1 MGLPSD
7 ACGFGLM
14 FSSLRWLGLCL
25 ALGCASVAAFAAEN
39 VYVLGDSI
47 AYGLSLDGLDAKLK
61 ARLGGEVHINYDGA
75 RSITTAGNQVKKS
88 ALESVE
94 LDKALIAKAQ
104 VIVIVLG
111 MNQMEADF
119 AQSQQLLLRR
129 LKAVAPT
136 ARYFWVDIGATI
148 APQAQSWSAR
158 NKIIY
163 DNATTLG
170 YQVVS
175 RYKAIFGAAA
185 DPLNIKAGQNFPE
198 WPTEEG
204 YGGPGNLHGF
214 YAELSQALVDSI
226 TASTQSSSNCI
237 RKGALNTY
245 VLGDSISYGLHLD
258 ELETKLKAQLGGATL
273 ISYDVGRSITTPGI
287 TIKKSALESVD
298 IDSAT
303 IAKAQIIVIVLGTN
317 QAEASFADAQV
328 ALMEKLRAIAPKAQ
342 YFWVD
347 IGATIA
353 SQAPAWSK
361 RNRTIYANAAPLG
374 YTVISRYKAIF
385 GAAADPLNIVPGEPF
400 PGWISEPGFDTPGS
414 VHGMQDALSRAVL
427 QALPKPFATLP
438 ATGC

>member
-1 MGLPSD
+1 
-7 ACGFGLM
+7 M
-14 FSSLRWLGLCL
+14 FSRLRWLGAVL
-25 ALGCASVAAFAAEN
+25 ALACASASCLAAEN

-61 ARLGGEVHINYDGA
+61 ARLGGDVHISYDGA
-75 RSITTAGNQVKKS
+75 RSITTAGNQIKKT
-88 ALESVE
+88 ALESVD

-119 AQSQQLLLRR
+119 AQSQQLLMRR
-129 LKAVAPT
+129 LKALAPV

-158 NKIIY
+158 NKLIY
-163 DNATTLG
+163 GNATTLG

-175 RYKAIFGAAA
+175 RYKAIFGATA
-185 DPLNIKAGQNFPE
+185 DPLNIKAGQNFPD

-204 YGGPGNLHGF
+204 YGGPGNIHGF
-214 YAELSQALVDSI
+214 YAELSQALVDGI
-226 TASTQSSSNCI
+226 TGATPSSASCI

-258 ELETKLKAQLGGATL
+258 DLEGKLKAQLGGSTV
-273 ISYDVGRSITTPGI
+273 ISYDVGRSITTPGV
-287 TIKKSALESVD
+287 TIKKSALESAD

-303 IAKAQIIVIVLGTN
+303 ISKAQFIVIVLGTN

-353 SQAPAWSK
+353 SQAPGWSQ

-385 GAAADPLNIVPGEPF
+385 GAAADPLNIVAGEPF
-400 PGWISEPGFDTPGS
+400 PGWISEVGFDTPGS

-427 QALPKPFATLP
+427 QALPKPFAALP